1 MWIDVL
7 CTPTEIPIAFHDT
20 SGAPCAVIDVVRAT
34 STLIVLGEQRARV
47 VAIVASPAE
56 ARAYAAH
63 HPGFLLA
70 GEIGGRM
77 PPDFDL
83 GNSPHQMATTPVTGR
98 DVVLSTTNGTR
109 TLVAAQRAGAGLIAI
124 AALRNAT
131 AVARQLLQAGRDTS
145 ALIICSGRDQR
156 LALDDFYTAGV
167 LVREAATLAA
177 AQQLTLQ
184 LTDSALLAREY
195 AAAHEPYDALSR
207 SNSGQSVLLAGLGED
222 LAYCAQLNATDI
234 VPLVQVAPDG
244 SLLVHYPHTIAE

>member
-20 SGAPCAVIDVVRAT
+20 IGAPCAVIDVVRAT
-34 STLIVLGEQRARV
+34 STLIVLGEQRARM

-56 ARAYAAH
+56 ARAYATH

-77 PPDFDL
+77 PPGFDL
-83 GNSPHQMATTPVTGR
+83 GNSPHQMATSPVTGR

-109 TLVAAQRAGAGLIAI
+109 TLVATQRAGAGLIAI
-124 AALRNAT
+124 AGLRNAS
-131 AVARQLLQAGRDTS
+131 AIARHLLQAGRDTT
-145 ALIICSGRDQR
+145 AFIICSGRDQR

-167 LVREAATLAA
+167 LIQEAETLAA
-177 AQQLTLQ
+177 MQHLTLQ
-184 LTDSALLAREY
+184 LTESALLARDY

-207 SNSGQSVLLAGLGED
+207 SNSGQSVLRAGLGED
-222 LAYCAQLNATDI
+222 LAYCAELNATDL
-234 VPLVQVAPDG
+234 VPLVQVALDG
-244 SLLVHYPHTIAE
+244 SLFVHYPPTAAE

>member
-20 SGAPCAVIDVVRAT
+20 IGAPCAVIDVVRAT
-34 STLIVLGEQRARV
+34 STLIVLGEQRARM

-56 ARAYAAH
+56 ARAYAAL

-83 GNSPHQMATTPVTGR
+83 GNSPHQMATSPVIGR

-124 AALRNAT
+124 AGLRNAT
-131 AVARQLLQAGRDTS
+131 ATARQLLQAGRDTT

-167 LVREAATLAA
+167 LVREAASLAS

-184 LTDSALLAREY
+184 LTESALLARDY
-195 AAAHEPYDALSR
+195 ADAHEPYDALRR
-207 SNSGQSVLLAGLGED
+207 SNSGQSVLRVGLEED
-222 LAYCAQLNATDI
+222 LAYCAELNATEL
-234 VPLVQVAPDG
+234 VPQVRMAPDG
-244 SLLVHYPHTIAE
+244 SLLVHYPHTVAE